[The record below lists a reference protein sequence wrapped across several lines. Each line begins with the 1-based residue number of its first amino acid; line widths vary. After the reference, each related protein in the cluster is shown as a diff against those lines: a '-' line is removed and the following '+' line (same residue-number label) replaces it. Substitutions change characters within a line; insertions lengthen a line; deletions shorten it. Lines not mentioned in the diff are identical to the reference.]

1 MRDEAGVVENFG
13 VKPVLIP
20 DYLALVGDAADGY
33 PGIAGVGAVTAARL
47 LNTYGGIEEFPPG
60 VLGDQRDLALLF
72 RDLAT
77 LRTSAPLFDDVAAL
91 RWSGP
96 TDRFEEWTSQFDDAR
111 LLDRSRRAA
120 DLSRSRGMP

>member
-1 MRDEAGVVENFG
+1 

-47 LNTYGGIEEFPPG
+47 LNAHGGIDEFPPG

-96 TDRFEEWTSQFDDAR
+96 TDRFEEWTAQFDDAR

-120 DLSRSRGMP
+120 DLSRSRGMA